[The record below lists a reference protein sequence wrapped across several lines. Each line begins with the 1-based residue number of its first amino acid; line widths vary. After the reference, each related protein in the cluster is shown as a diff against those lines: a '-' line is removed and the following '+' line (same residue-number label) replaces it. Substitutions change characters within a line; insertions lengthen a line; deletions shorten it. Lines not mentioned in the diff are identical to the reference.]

1 MAPGKMMAK
10 NRILFVI
17 GSLITGGAEAQLAML
32 AIGLKARGWAVDIFT
47 LEKTGELLGDVQAAG
62 IEVIDGGYR
71 SASGKAQKLIAL
83 ALAQL
88 RLFWWGARYRPRIV
102 HAFLPITNFFG
113 AVAGRISFV
122 PMVIASKRAMGTH
135 QERIPI
141 FRKIDR
147 AANALA
153 HVITANSKAVA
164 ADTSRRDGCDLSR
177 IVIIP
182 NGLDFRPFEISHD
195 RNQIRA
201 SLGLSRT
208 DIAIAMVAN
217 LIPYKGHADLIEAFS
232 LVTSNQQLKM
242 FFIGRDDG
250 IAASLKALAHT
261 LGVADRL
268 NMLGLRNDV
277 PSLLSAMDVGVMA
290 SDQEG
295 FSNAV
300 LEKLAAGIPVVATD
314 IGGNSETL
322 RDMPGC
328 FLVRTHDPADLARG
342 LEAAIAGLIS
352 DHGRE
357 VRRRLVRERYSVDAM
372 VNAYERLYL
381 GDFSNRS

>member
-1 MAPGKMMAK
+1 MMAK

-88 RLFWWGARYRPRIV
+88 RLFWWGARYRPRIL

-182 NGLDFRPFEISHD
+182 NGLDFRPFEVSHD

-242 FFIGRDDG
+242 F
-250 IAASLKALAHT
+250 
-261 LGVADRL
+261 
-268 NMLGLRNDV
+268 
-277 PSLLSAMDVGVMA
+277 LL
-290 SDQEG
+290 EG
-295 FSNAV
+295 MTES
-300 LEKLAAGIPVVATD
+300 P
-314 IGGNSETL
+314 
-322 RDMPGC
+322 P
-328 FLVRTHDPADLARG
+328 P
-342 LEAAIAGLIS
+342 
-352 DHGRE
+352 
-357 VRRRLVRERYSVDAM
+357 
-372 VNAYERLYL
+372 
-381 GDFSNRS
+381 